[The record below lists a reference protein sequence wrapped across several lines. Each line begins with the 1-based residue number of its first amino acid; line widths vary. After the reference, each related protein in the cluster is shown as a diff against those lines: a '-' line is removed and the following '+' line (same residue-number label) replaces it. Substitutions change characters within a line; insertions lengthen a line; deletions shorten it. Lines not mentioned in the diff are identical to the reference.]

1 MPLWCSCMR
10 SFICAAHCVRNAV
23 TVELYDSHVAFLA
36 GMQAKYNMPDL
47 GKALRA
53 ALDYVKEDGDEN
65 DIFFTP
71 VTSSCDCSSKH

>member
-1 MPLWCSCMR
+1 LLLC
-10 SFICAAHCVRNAV
+10 IITV
-23 TVELYDSHVAFLA
+23 TVELYEDHVAFLA
-36 GMQAKYNMPDL
+36 GIQETYNIPDL

-71 VTSSCDCSSKH
+71 VAPGCGCGGSGKH